1 MKRLR
6 NKLRAWMKK
15 TDAPLLDELP
25 LIWGF
30 GLCVCG
36 VRSGYRSG
44 ITEWNV
50 ENILGCLLLGVLV
63 YAVFRAPAFI
73 PAKNNGRKLLQTVV
87 YLAVVTFI
95 AVTIYT

>member
-1 MKRLR
+1 MKILK
-6 NKLRAWMKK
+6 KLRAWMKK
-15 TDAPLLDELP
+15 SDAPLLDELP

-50 ENILGCLLLGVLV
+50 GNILGCLLLGVLV

-73 PAKNNGRKLLQTVV
+73 LAKNNGEKLVYEIC
-87 YLAVVTFI
+87 YLAVITFL
-95 AVTIYT
+95 AAKIYT